1 MKKTFLLVAGIFTL
15 GLNVQGALADVS
27 GTGATV
33 KASFY
38 FHGPKTASGER
49 FNPNGLT
56 AAHKTF
62 PFGTKLRLV
71 NRSNGKTV
79 TVRVNDRGPFIE
91 GRELDVSRGAAI
103 ALGMVGSGIATL
115 QMARLN

>member
-1 MKKTFLLVAGIFTL
+1 MFLLVAGVLTL
-15 GLNVQGALADVS
+15 GLNVHGALADVQV
-27 GTGATV
+27 TGAAV

-38 FHGPKTASGER
+38 YHGTRTASGER

-56 AAHKTF
+56 AAHKTL
-62 PFGTKLRLV
+62 PFGTMLRLV

-79 TVRVNDRGPFIE
+79 TVRVNDRGPFIK
-91 GRELDVSRGAAI
+91 GRELDVSRGAAS
-103 ALGMVGSGIATL
+103 ALGMLGSGIATL